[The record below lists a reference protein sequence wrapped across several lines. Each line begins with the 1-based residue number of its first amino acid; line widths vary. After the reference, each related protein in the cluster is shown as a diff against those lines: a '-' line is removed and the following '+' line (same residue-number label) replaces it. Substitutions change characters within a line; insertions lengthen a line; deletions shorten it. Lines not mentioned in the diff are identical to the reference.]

1 MLDKVM
7 VYLGAAKTR
16 RITLQENTFSDNSNN
31 SLVDQN
37 YAKFEKLMKIGY
49 TRRIIYKL

>member
-16 RITLQENTFSDNSNN
+16 RITFQEISFSDNSSN
-31 SLVDQN
+31 SQTIHN
-37 YAKFEKLMKIGY
+37 YAEFEKLMKTDY
-49 TRRIIYKL
+49 TRL